1 MGMVR
6 KVMGKLQLL
15 RPLGTELVMPAR
27 RRPPADGLGN
37 RKKIK
42 KMEKEVLAVLVPQR
56 AAQLQRFYNRA
67 VLLLLLLL
75 LPLLQLLKPSQ
86 PQQLAALL
94 PLLQRLEMHLA
105 CAQEANSSPAGAK
118 CGTTASHG

>member
-56 AAQLQRFYNRA
+56 TAQLQRFYHRA
-67 VLLLLLLL
+67 VLLLL

-94 PLLQRLEMHLA
+94 PLLQQLEMHLA

>member
-42 KMEKEVLAVLVPQR
+42 KMEKEVLAVLVPQL

-67 VLLLLLLL
+67 VLLLL

>member
-75 LPLLQLLKPSQ
+75 LPLLQ
-86 PQQLAALL
+86 
-94 PLLQRLEMHLA
+94 RLEMHLA

-118 CGTTASHG
+118 CGTTASH